1 MIRVAILTILLAAVT
16 FAQDAA
22 TEAQRAIDRINQ
34 GQTDAVREEL
44 PSLLAKYPNNPGVIY
59 VQALLTKEGTEAVRM
74 YQSIV
79 DNFPQNE
86 WADDALHKVQQF
98 YYALGLYRTA
108 ELKLDQLKK
117 EYPNS
122 PYVQGK
128 SESPTSAPVE
138 EAAPTEPAPAVVIPS
153 AGIPPTT
160 DTVATQPDQ
169 PLQARWVLQ
178 VGAFTQQANA
188 GKLKAFFEGLGYPVE
203 VVSKVKDTKTLIL
216 VLVGNYSTS
225 DAARTAAAELK
236 QKQGIDAVV
245 MSR

>member
-1 MIRVAILTILLAAVT
+1 MIRTAILTILFTAFAL
-16 FAQDAA
+16 AQDA
-22 TEAQRAIDRINQ
+22 TIEVQKAIDRINQ
-34 GQTDAVREEL
+34 GQIDAVREEL

-79 DNFPQNE
+79 DNFPKSE
-86 WADDALHKVQQF
+86 WADDALYKVQQF

-108 ELKLDQLKK
+108 ELKLEQLKK
-117 EYPNS
+117 EYPAS
-122 PYVQGK
+122 PYLQGK
-128 SESPTSAPVE
+128 AETISQPPVE
-138 EAAPTEPAPAVVIPS
+138 QATEPAPAVIPP
-153 AGIPPTT
+153 APGVPPTT
-160 DTVATQPDQ
+160 DTVATQVDQ

-203 VVSKVKDTKTLIL
+203 VISKVKDTKTLVL
-216 VLVGNYSTS
+216 VLVGNYPTAE
-225 DAARTAAAELK
+225 AAHAAAADLK
-236 QKQGIDAVV
+236 KKQGIDAVV

>member
-1 MIRVAILTILLAAVT
+1 MIRMTILTVLFAAIAL
-16 FAQDAA
+16 AQDPT
-22 TEAQRAIDRINQ
+22 TEVQKAIDRINQ
-34 GQTDAVREEL
+34 GQTDIVREEL
-44 PSLLAKYPNNPGVIY
+44 PALLAKYPNNPGVMY

-79 DNFPQNE
+79 DNFPKSE
-86 WADDALHKVQQF
+86 WADDALYKVQQF

-108 ELKLDQLKK
+108 DLKLDQLKK
-117 EYPNS
+117 EYPAS
-122 PYVQGK
+122 PYLQAK
-128 SESPTSAPVE
+128 SETPSQVP
-138 EAAPTEPAPAVVIPS
+138 AAPPAASEPAPAVVVPPAS
-153 AGIPPTT
+153 VPPTT
-160 DTVATQPDQ
+160 DTVAVQPDQ
-169 PLQARWVLQ
+169 PLAARWVLQ

-216 VLVGNYSTS
+216 VLVGNYATA
-225 DAARTAAAELK
+225 DAARTAAADLK